1 MDDVTWYWYL
11 YGTINSTVCLSN
23 SRKAL
28 LRLLLNPGIFLP
40 LAEDRKNNQ
49 VIYIIQISLK

>member
-11 YGTINSTVCLSN
+11 YGTMNSTVCLSN

-40 LAEDRKNNQ
+40 LAEDRKNNHYTNFFE
-49 VIYIIQISLK
+49 IKS